1 MPKLS
6 SLRLPIKLKNQFG
19 KYKFENR
26 DFSDY
31 FIGELEP
38 IKKSDAN
45 KYDIN
50 YGVKIVNLKNA
61 AIERTYGVGNGD
73 IILSVEDQKVSS
85 SEEVDQLLKKYQNKE
100 YFELQILTKGGKI
113 GYIRVRSD

>member
-1 MPKLS
+1 MK
-6 SLRLPIKLKNQFG
+6 
-19 KYKFENR
+19 NR

-45 KYDIN
+45 KFDID
-50 YGVKIVNLKNA
+50 YGVKIIDLKNS
-61 AIERTYGVGNGD
+61 AIERTYGIGNGD
-73 IILSVEDQKVSS
+73 IILAVEDQKVYN
-85 SEEVDQLLKKYQNKE
+85 SEEVDQLLKRYQNKE
-100 YFELQILTKGGKI
+100 YFELQVLTQGGKR